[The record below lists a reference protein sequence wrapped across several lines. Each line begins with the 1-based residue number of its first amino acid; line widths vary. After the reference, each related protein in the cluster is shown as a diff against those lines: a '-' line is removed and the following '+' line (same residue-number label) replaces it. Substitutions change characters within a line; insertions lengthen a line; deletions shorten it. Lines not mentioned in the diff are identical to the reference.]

1 MTMHDIYYTCK
12 EGGMLL
18 HKKINL
24 SQEEQKTQCE
34 TQSLNKVDSY
44 HKVSISDGN
53 ITIMASAVFF
63 LDGLIWDAILSGYDT
78 FRSIKISGKRVLP
91 NCFRLP
97 YWRNL

>member
-1 MTMHDIYYTCK
+1 MHDIFYTCE
-12 EGGMLL
+12 EGGMIL

-34 TQSLNKVDSY
+34 TQSLNKVDPY
-44 HKVSISDGN
+44 HRVSISDGN

-78 FRSIKISGKRVLP
+78 FSFITRSPFKKWRLP
-91 NCFRLP
+91 KCFRLP